1 MMNGFFC
8 VCFWGGAGLSCDRLF
23 FCVSPVKRAFFST
36 IAIALV
42 VLLHLLSRV
51 FRVDLTDGFAF

>member
-1 MMNGFFC
+1 MVFSACVFGEVLACLVIVFF
-8 VCFWGGAGLSCDRLF
+8 F
-23 FCVSPVKRAFFST
+23 FVSPVKRAFVST